1 MTIPNYIFLK
11 KPGGGTMKHA
21 ADNDLLRG
29 HHELERI
36 LSDHDR
42 GRLDR
47 LIAEAEKRT
56 KTQIVLAVIKRS
68 DSYAELPWKA
78 FALGASIAGLSVF
91 LPGPPF
97 ADWSQRIT
105 ALAAAAAILAGGA
118 VFALLT
124 VFARRFARIF
134 LSSHRAGT
142 EVRQYAESLFLS
154 RELFSTGGRTGIL
167 LLVSLFERRVV
178 LLPDRGLSN
187 RLTGDAM
194 RDIIAAMTPLL
205 RRNEVHRALETGLER
220 LTRILETSA
229 QGRPEGTGK
238 NELSDE
244 IIEEKG
250 V

>member
-1 MTIPNYIFLK
+1 
-11 KPGGGTMKHA
+11 MKHA
-21 ADNDLLRG
+21 AENDLLRG
-29 HHELERI
+29 HHEMERI

-47 LIAEAEKRT
+47 LIVEAEKRT

-91 LPGPPF
+91 IFDLPFYG
-97 ADWSQRIT
+97 WSSPM
-105 ALAAAAAILAGGA
+105 AAFIAVAATLAGGA
-118 VFALLT
+118 AFALLA
-124 VFARRFARIF
+124 VFVPGFAKRF
-134 LSSHRAGT
+134 LSAHRAET
-142 EVRQYAESLFLS
+142 EVRQYTESIFLA
-154 RELFSTGGRTGIL
+154 RELFATGGRTGIL
-167 LLVSLFERRVV
+167 LLVSLFERKVM
-178 LLPDRGLSN
+178 LLPDRGLGN

-194 RDIIAAMTPLL
+194 RDIIASMMSFL
-205 RRNEVHRALETGLER
+205 RRNEVNRALEAGLEM
-220 LTRILETSA
+220 LTRVLEASA
-229 QGRPEGTGK
+229 PGGPAGTGK